1 MKGRVCDT
9 MQLQWKWGSW
19 SVGLP
24 VKDLFV
30 VNGMN

>member
-1 MKGRVCDT
+1 MKGGVCDT

-24 VKDLFV
+24 VKDSLIV
-30 VNGMN
+30 TGTN